1 MLASVPATDSAPTRA
16 GAAPRQSVFERAPG
30 RTLPSGIRVVTG
42 LLRTTTP
49 EHSGTLFL
57 DTAAGNAGRVGP
69 GGAATAVGHVVSGG
83 RSGGVV
89 LRNWQIGDGETTLP
103 PQGHFAG
110 AETSISTQ

>member
-16 GAAPRQSVFERAPG
+16 GATPRQSVLERAPR

-83 RSGGVV
+83 RCGVV
-89 LRNWQIGDGETTLP
+89 LRNWQISDGEATLP

>member
-16 GAAPRQSVFERAPG
+16 GAAPRQSVLERAPR

-57 DTAAGNAGRVGP
+57 DIAAGNAGRVGP

-83 RSGGVV
+83 RCGVV
-89 LRNWQIGDGETTLP
+89 LRNWQIGHGETALP

>member
-16 GAAPRQSVFERAPG
+16 GAAPRQSVLERAPR
-30 RTLPSGIRVVTG
+30 RTLPSGVRVVTG

-57 DTAAGNAGRVGP
+57 DPAAGNAGRVGP
-69 GGAATAVGHVVSGG
+69 GGAATAVGHVVSGD
-83 RSGGVV
+83 RCGVV
-89 LRNWQIGDGETTLP
+89 LRNWQISDGETTLP
-103 PQGHFAG
+103 PQGHFSG

>member
-16 GAAPRQSVFERAPG
+16 GAAPRQSVFERAPR

-83 RSGGVV
+83 RCGVV
-89 LRNWQIGDGETTLP
+89 LRNWQIGD
-103 PQGHFAG
+103 
-110 AETSISTQ
+110 